1 MADKLKPY
9 VPPIMLLAQLNDA
22 MVAGGML
29 LGFCL
34 LAGQF
39 KLVFLGIGTLVVGLV
54 LAVFRG
60 LGLYESWRLASL
72 QNEMQKI
79 IGGSLL
85 VYLLV
90 VALGYLLELFD
101 DLPRNAVLSWMA
113 LMPAVLCLER
123 AAIRTFLRRYRMRG
137 YNARSAVIVGLGDQS
152 RKLFRLVEENLWAGT
167 RILGYFDD
175 QGSGEVDGHPHLG
188 RLEELTPYL
197 RDNDVDIVYLALSMH
212 DQDRIQRILA
222 DLTDSTVSV
231 CFVPDVFLVDML
243 MGAGITYF
251 DNLPI
256 ITLRESPIVGVN
268 AILKRTEDLVLAS
281 LILLLASPLLLLIA
295 LGVKLTSP
303 GPVIFK
309 QWRYGLNCRGIQV
322 YKFRTMSVCEDGF
335 QFNQATKCD
344 PRVTRFGAFLRR
356 TSLDELPQFI
366 NVLQGRMSIV
376 GPRPHP
382 VAMNE
387 HFRKVVPGYIL
398 RHKVKPGIT
407 GWAQVNGWRGETDT
421 MEKIHRRVDYDLEYL
436 RRWSLLFDLRIIA
449 QTIISAAW
457 RTNAY

>member
-1 MADKLKPY
+1 MPDKLKPY

-22 MVAGGML
+22 VVAGGLL
-29 LGFCL
+29 LGSCL
-34 LAGQF
+34 LAGPF
-39 KLVFLGIGTLVVGLV
+39 KLVYLGVGILAFVLVMG
-54 LAVFRG
+54 VFRG
-60 LGLYESWRLASL
+60 LGLYESWRLAPL
-72 QNEMQKI
+72 QNEIQKI
-79 IGGSLL
+79 IGGCLV
-85 VYLLV
+85 VYLLIV
-90 VALGYLLELFD
+90 GLEYLLELSD

-113 LMPAVLCLER
+113 LMPAILCLER

-137 YNARSAVIVGLGDQS
+137 YNARSAVIVGMGDQS
-152 RKLFRLVEENLWAGT
+152 RQLFRLVEENLWAGT

-175 QGSGEVDGHPHLG
+175 QGNEPVEGHPHLG
-188 RLEELTPYL
+188 GLAELTPYL
-197 RDNDVDIVYLALSMH
+197 RDHDVDIVYLALSMR

-251 DNLPI
+251 GNLPI

-268 AILKRTEDLVLAS
+268 AILKRLEDLVLAS
-281 LILLLASPLLLLIA
+281 LILLLTGPLLLAIA
-295 LGVKLTSP
+295 LGIKLTSQ
-303 GPVIFK
+303 GPVLFK
-309 QWRYGLNCRGIQV
+309 QWRYGLNCRGIRI
-322 YKFRTMSVCEDGF
+322 YKFRTMTVCEDGYEF
-335 QFNQATKCD
+335 TQATKCD

-356 TSLDELPQFI
+356 TSLDELPQFF

-421 MEKIHRRVDYDLEYL
+421 MEKIQKRVDYDLEYL
-436 RRWSLLFDLRIIA
+436 RRWSLLFDLRIIL
-449 QTIISAAW
+449 QTILTACW

>member
-1 MADKLKPY
+1 
-9 VPPIMLLAQLNDA
+9 MLLAQLNDA
-22 MVAGGML
+22 VVAGGLL
-29 LGFCL
+29 LGFCVM
-34 LAGQF
+34 ASHF
-39 KLVFLGIGTLVVGLV
+39 KLVFLGSSTLAFGLV

-60 LGLYESWRLASL
+60 LGLYESWRLSSL

-85 VYLLV
+85 VYLLL

-101 DLPRNAVLSWMA
+101 ELPRNAILSWMA
-113 LMPAVLCLER
+113 LMPAILCLER
-123 AAIRTFLRRYRMRG
+123 AAIRTFLRRHRMRG
-137 YNARSAVIVGLGDQS
+137 YNARAAVIVGMGEQS
-152 RKLFRLVEENLWAGT
+152 RRLIKLVEQNLWAGT
-167 RILGYFDD
+167 RILGFFDD
-175 QGSGEVDGHPHLG
+175 HGSAPVDGHPYLG
-188 RLEELTPYL
+188 GLEELTPYL
-197 RDNDVDIVYLALSMH
+197 RDNNVDIVYLALSMH

-268 AILKRTEDLVLAS
+268 ALLKHLEDLILAS
-281 LILLLASPLLLLIA
+281 LILVLTSPLLLAIA

-303 GPVIFK
+303 GPVLFK
-309 QWRYGLNCRGIQV
+309 QWRYGLNCRGIRV
-322 YKFRTMSVCEDGF
+322 YKFRTMTVCEDGYEF
-335 QFNQATKCD
+335 IQATRCD

-366 NVLQGRMSIV
+366 NVLQGKMSIV

-421 MEKIHRRVDYDLEYL
+421 MEKIQKRVEYDLEYL
-436 RRWSLLFDLRIIA
+436 RRWSLLLDLRIIL
-449 QTIISAAW
+449 QTILTACW
-457 RTNAY
+457 RNNAY